1 MQHSIFSLLI
11 GLLPLATIF
20 QANPAF
26 PQEVRFWQITQ
37 GIEPYKTR
45 ESIGAVVP
53 NQPIQIRVV
62 NKSEIEVD
70 IITQL
75 TLPPSNKRIAKP
87 GTSVTFGRLHTSFLP
102 PPIELSIFPRDND
115 IVLDDLNLVVR
126 KNEII
131 VTVKA
136 EKGVSGG
143 LRNIRVNPSG
153 KIYLF

>member
-1 MQHSIFSLLI
+1 MQRSIFSLLI

-20 QANPAF
+20 QSHPVI
-26 PQEVRFWQITQ
+26 PQEVKLLQITQ

-45 ESIGAVVP
+45 ESIGEVVP
-53 NQPIQIRVV
+53 NQPIQIRVI
-62 NKSEIEVD
+62 NKSQIEVD
-70 IITQL
+70 ILTQL
-75 TLPPSNKRIAKP
+75 TLPPSNKRAAKP
-87 GTSVTFGRLHTSFLP
+87 GKSVTFGRLHTNFLP

-115 IVLDDLNLVVR
+115 IVLEDLNLVVE

-131 VTVKA
+131 VTVRA

-143 LRNIRVNPSG
+143 LRNLRVNPSG